1 MDEKVLMTIVRMIL
15 IMSMTKEMQVNSC
28 SDIMIVITIHENYL
42 TDFPHKLVPSHVSMN
57 QNLDNNLR

>member
-1 MDEKVLMTIVRMIL
+1 MIL

-42 TDFPHKLVPSHVSMN
+42 TDFPHKLVPSHVSMH